1 MHFSDPAGMGDGAIV
16 GVEDPGILWRGP
28 SFDLLIDGI
37 HRQVATDGG
46 GAKDVSLGVVGQ
58 HHSGEGDL
66 FFSGSGVYKA
76 LGSEYGIVFVFIP

>member
-37 HRQVATDGG
+37 HRQVATDLG
-46 GAKDVSLGVVGQ
+46 GAQDVFLRVVVQ
-58 HHSGEGDL
+58 HHGGEGDF
-66 FFSGSGVYKA
+66 FFSGSGGHKA
-76 LGSEYGIVFVFIP
+76 FGSNYGIIFFIP

>member
-16 GVEDPGILWRGP
+16 GVEDPGILWRGS

-46 GAKDVSLGVVGQ
+46 GAQDVSLGVVGQ

-66 FFSGSGVYKA
+66 FFSGSGGYKA
-76 LGSEYGIVFVFIP
+76 LGSNCGIVFVFIP